1 MEKTDQKAQK
11 AIDQSTENQGE
22 LKHLKFLFD
31 DLEERYNKQQN
42 LLNQDLKNRSLRIE
56 QLSLF
61 EIWAKSK
68 MKNHGKTLIKDAS
81 KPNLKSHSRLLRK
94 WGRTSYN
101 IERAHRQPLNQN
113 GKSKSKTP
121 VIIVKFA
128 NWSFSEKVKSPEQ
141 PPPILQSS
149 MLMCPFLLVIPL
161 NVLFLKEVTNN
172 VATWKSTS
180 KMTSKLK

>member
-61 EIWAKSK
+61 KIWAKSK

-113 GKSKSKTP
+113 GNSKSKTP

-128 NWSFSEKVKSPEQ
+128 NWSFSEKVKSGFIEASWNGENSNNGFSDVLHRPSGAA
-141 PPPILQSS
+141 PPSFKVLCWCA
-149 MLMCPFLLVIPL
+149 LFCWWFL
-161 NVLFLKEVTNN
+161 
-172 VATWKSTS
+172 
-180 KMTSKLK
+180 